1 MLMITGVFHEK
12 PTSLLEKEQFLG
24 FSRSFAL
31 QISGL
36 KCVITNDQLHIYN
49 GLTHQEKTSFIHSPV
64 VNSLIKTEL
73 IPKPKTPEDFSDL
86 IQTLS
91 HLSGLN
97 REWSKKCL
105 DECNQDLKS
114 ALQLFVD
121 LYKGDRIPLSAF
133 DLKTN

>member
-73 IPKPKTPEDFSDL
+73 IPKPITPGDFSDL